1 MMIFICPAEWRTGR
15 TPGADLLEINHCR
28 LGRFECEFSDGS
40 AVYLGEGDLA
50 VNVMTNRTRETWF
63 PLSHYH
69 GITIAVDIP
78 VADRVLRQVS
88 EALGEG
94 LYCDLFAMR
103 DRLCARNSCF
113 IMRATGVHSAHFL

>member
-1 MMIFICPAEWRTGR
+1 
-15 TPGADLLEINHCR
+15 
-28 LGRFECEFSDGS
+28 
-40 AVYLGEGDLA
+40 
-50 VNVMTNRTRETWF
+50 MTNRTRETWF

-103 DRLCARNSCF
+103 DRLCACDSCF
-113 IMRATGVHSAHFL
+113 IMRATESIQHIFSELYHAPEDLAGQVISNSR

>member
-1 MMIFICPAEWRTGR
+1 
-15 TPGADLLEINHCR
+15 
-28 LGRFECEFSDGS
+28 
-40 AVYLGEGDLA
+40 
-50 VNVMTNRTRETWF
+50 MTNRTRETWF

-103 DRLCARNSCF
+103 DRLCVHNSCF
-113 IMRATGVHSAHFL
+113 VMRALTPFSIYSLSYTMRRRICGPVISNSR

>member
-1 MMIFICPAEWRTGR
+1 MAVPVAAEAFPAVAE
-15 TPGADLLEINHCR
+15 
-28 LGRFECEFSDGS
+28 
-40 AVYLGEGDLA
+40 
-50 VNVMTNRTRETWF
+50 
-63 PLSHYH
+63 
-69 GITIAVDIP
+69 AVDIP

-113 IMRATGVHSAHFL
+113 IMRATESIQHIFSELYHAPEICGQAISSSR